1 MLGSP
6 TSIPPKLLLVEMILT
21 EASSRFTRAS
31 SLQLLSLTG
40 GVTRT
45 EGEFGCLYYATLH
58 LNILLNS
65 RNPKAYPASRIYCR

>member
-6 TSIPPKLLLVEMILT
+6 ASIPPKLLLVEMILT

-45 EGEFGCLYYATLH
+45 EGELGCLYHTTL
-58 LNILLNS
+58 
-65 RNPKAYPASRIYCR
+65 